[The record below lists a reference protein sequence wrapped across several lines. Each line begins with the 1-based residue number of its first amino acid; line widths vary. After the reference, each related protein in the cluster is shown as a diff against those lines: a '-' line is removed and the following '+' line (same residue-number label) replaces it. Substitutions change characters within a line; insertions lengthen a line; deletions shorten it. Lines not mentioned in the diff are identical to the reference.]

1 MAKKF
6 YVVWQG
12 RETGIFTTWDQ
23 TKKLVDK
30 FPGARYKSFPSQ
42 AEAEAA
48 FGKGAT
54 SSLSKKASS
63 NPASAL
69 KKAKSPTKASIS
81 ENAEKYDVEI
91 YTDGGC
97 EPNPGKA
104 GSGIAVYRDGE
115 LSELWYGLYNAFGTN
130 NTAELN
136 ALHQALLIAQD
147 NLVKGKSVH
156 ILSDSQYSINC
167 ITNWAYGWKQK
178 GWKRKTA
185 GDIKNLEI
193 IQLSHAIYEEIKDK
207 LHISHVAAHVGIE
220 GNELA
225 DRMSI
230 YAIDQQDT
238 QFCRYPEPIELASI
252 LSLRAG

>member
-54 SSLSKKASS
+54 STLARKTSPKPASTLKKASA
-63 NPASAL
+63 P
-69 KKAKSPTKASIS
+69 
-81 ENAEKYDVEI
+81 ENTTKYDVEI

-104 GSGIAVYRDGE
+104 GSGIAVYRNGE

-147 NLVKGKSVH
+147 NLKQGKSVH

-193 IQLSHAIYEEIKDK
+193 IQISHAIYEEIKEK
-207 LHISHVAAHVGIE
+207 LQISHVAAHVGIE

-230 YAIDQQDT
+230 YAIDRKDT

>member
-48 FGKGAT
+48 FGKG
-54 SSLSKKASS
+54 
-63 NPASAL
+63 SAPRTNHQST
-69 KKAKSPTKASIS
+69 KPSVTKNAKSPTKVGVD
-81 ENAEKYDVEI
+81 ENTTKYDVEI

-104 GSGIAVYRDGE
+104 GSGIAVYRNGE
-115 LSELWYGLYNAFGTN
+115 LTELWYGLYNAFGTN

-147 NLVKGKSVH
+147 NLKKDQSVH

-193 IQLSHAIYEEIKDK
+193 IQISHAIYEEIKDK
-207 LHISHVAAHVGIE
+207 LQISHVAAHVGIE

-230 YAIDQQDT
+230 YAIDQKDT
-238 QFCRYPEPIELASI
+238 QFRRYPEPIDMASI

>member
-42 AEAEAA
+42 AEAKAA
-48 FGKGAT
+48 FGKGAAP
-54 SSLSKKASS
+54 SLAKKASS
-63 NPASAL
+63 KPASVP
-69 KKAKSPTKASIS
+69 KKAGAP
-81 ENAEKYDVEI
+81 ENGKNYDVDI

-104 GSGIAVYRDGE
+104 GSGIAVYREGE

-147 NLVKGKSVH
+147 NLKQGKSVH

-167 ITNWAYGWKQK
+167 ITSWAYGWKQK

-193 IQLSHAIYEEIKDK
+193 IQLSHAIYEEIKEK
-207 LHISHVAAHVGIE
+207 LQISHVAAHVGIE

-230 YAIDQQDT
+230 YAIDQKDT
-238 QFCRYPEPIELASI
+238 QFCRYPEPIDLASI